1 MLESRTMRIL
11 ALLLC
16 LLAAPLLSGCG
27 FTPVYA
33 TGDNGDG
40 PPLKGVKLA
49 GVEASETA
57 APILTRAFLRRTA
70 LASDAVE
77 YDLIVS
83 VKESAQP
90 LAVQIDD
97 SVTRYNYRLEATYT
111 LTQRSDGKEFKG
123 QADAVASFNVV
134 SSQYSTL
141 FAEQA
146 AREKAARVL
155 ADEVERDILLK
166 FAAARQ
172 ADAGAAP
179 VR

>member
-1 MLESRTMRIL
+1 MHSKLIIASL
-11 ALLLC
+11 FLLF
-16 LLAAPLLSGCG
+16 APLLSGCG

-33 TGDNGDG
+33 TNGGGDG

-70 LASDAVE
+70 LAGDAVE
-77 YDLIVS
+77 YDLVVT

-97 SVTRYNYRLEATYT
+97 SVTRYNYRLEANYT
-111 LTQRSDGKEFKG
+111 LTKRADGKEIKG
-123 QADAVASFNVV
+123 KADSVASFNVV

-141 FAEQA
+141 FAEQD

-172 ADAGAAP
+172 ADAGPAP
-179 VR
+179 MR

>member
-1 MLESRTMRIL
+1 MRVL
-11 ALLLC
+11 VLVFL
-16 LLAAPLLSGCG
+16 LLAAPLLAGCG
-27 FTPVYA
+27 FTPVYSSNG
-33 TGDNGDG
+33 TGDG

-57 APILTRAFLRRTA
+57 APTLTRAFQRRTA
-70 LASDAVE
+70 LAGDAVD

-97 SVTRYNYRLEATYT
+97 SVTRYNYRLDASYT
-111 LTQRSDGKEFKG
+111 LTNRADGKQIKG
-123 QADAVASFNVV
+123 KANSVASFNVV